1 MRETV
6 SIKVIT
12 NAPKSRVVGKMADG
26 SVKIR
31 VKAKPIA
38 GKANDALRSYLSDVM
53 EIDRENVQI
62 ISGLHSRRKVIQIKG
77 INQKI
82 DWDSLARK

>member
-1 MRETV
+1 
-6 SIKVIT
+6 
-12 NAPKSRVVGKMADG
+12 
-26 SVKIR
+26 
-31 VKAKPIA
+31 
-38 GKANDALRSYLSDVM
+38 VM
-53 EIDRENVQI
+53 EVDRENVQI